1 MLEIRSNCL
10 ARVWTAFDKHCGRSA
25 ATQGLDPQSSAPREQ
40 VQSGLIDEDIAES
53 PENSL
58 ADLVRCWPGLRPLR
72 CPQMMPLDLTR
83 DNTHALIME
92 ESLSSR
98 CAVYSEIREI
108 HRRTSLQQQPEAWQT
123 KPGDMPPDE
132 FREYGARLV
141 EWIANYMETGEA
153 YPVLSRLEPGD
164 IGRGLPVEPPETPE
178 ALDSILRD
186 FGEIIIPGITHW
198 NQPGFLAYFG
208 ITGSAPGMLAE
219 MLAAALNVNAMLWR
233 TSPAATE
240 LEDRA
245 LDWLRQLLGLPNSF
259 EGVIYDTASTGTL
272 VAVAA
277 ARESLGL
284 QIREKG
290 MAGRTDLPRLS
301 IYCSEQA
308 HSSVDKAAIAL
319 GIGLESV
326 RKISVDAAYRMD
338 AAELQRVVEQDIA
351 AGWRPFCVAATV
363 GTTSTT
369 SVDPLP
375 AIADLCE
382 RFGLWLHV
390 DAVYGGVA
398 AILPEMRWVLEG
410 AERAD
415 SIVFNPHKWLFT
427 QIDCSAFYSSRLDTV
442 RAAFSLVPPAYL
454 QTVEG
459 DAVRDY
465 MNYGPQ
471 LGRRFRALKLWFVLR
486 AYGRQGLQ
494 SRLREHI
501 RLAQEFAAR
510 VDEDPDW
517 ERMAPVPFSTVC
529 FRARPRSAR
538 EGELDDLNLEI
549 EESVN
554 AAGEIFISHT
564 IVDGKVTLRVAIGHI
579 RTEDRHLRRAWQILN
594 DALLATTCANPDAVA
609 RSHL

>member
-1 MLEIRSNCL
+1 
-10 ARVWTAFDKHCGRSA
+10 
-25 ATQGLDPQSSAPREQ
+25 
-40 VQSGLIDEDIAES
+40 
-53 PENSL
+53 
-58 ADLVRCWPGLRPLR
+58 
-72 CPQMMPLDLTR
+72 
-83 DNTHALIME
+83 ME
-92 ESLSSR
+92 ESLSSP
-98 CAVYSEIREI
+98 CGVYSEMRDN
-108 HRRTSLQQQPEAWQT
+108 HRRTSLQQQPEAWQI

-132 FREYGARLV
+132 FKEYGGQLV
-141 EWIANYMETGEA
+141 EWIAQYMEAGEA

-164 IGRGLPVEPPETPE
+164 VAKQLPVEPPETPE
-178 ALDSILRD
+178 SLDTILKD
-186 FGEIIIPGITHW
+186 FDEIIIPGITHW

-208 ITGSAPGMLAE
+208 ITGSAPGLLAE
-219 MLAAALNVNAMLWR
+219 MLAAALNINAMLWR

-245 LDWLRQLLGLPNSF
+245 LDWLRQLLGLPDSF
-259 EGVIYDTASTGTL
+259 EGIIYDTASTGTL
-272 VAVAA
+272 VAIAA

-326 RKISVDAAYRMD
+326 RKISVDAEYRMD
-338 AAELQRVVEQDIA
+338 AAELRRVVEQDIA
-351 AGWRPFCVAATV
+351 ADWRPFCVAATV

-369 SVDPLP
+369 SIDPIP

-398 AILPEMRWVLEG
+398 AILPEMRWVLAG
-410 AERAD
+410 AHRAD

-427 QIDCSAFYSSRLDTV
+427 QIDCSAFYSRRLETV
-442 RAAFSLVPPAYL
+442 RSAFSLVPPAYL

-501 RLAQEFAAR
+501 KLARSFAAW
-510 VDEDPDW
+510 VDENPDW

-529 FRARPRSAR
+529 FRARPPGTR
-538 EGELDDLNLEI
+538 ETELDQLNLKI
-549 EESVN
+549 EEITNV
-554 AAGEIFISHT
+554 AGDVFISHT
-564 IVDGKVTLRVAIGHI
+564 IVGGKVSLRVAIGHI
-579 RTEDRHLRRAWQILN
+579 RTEDRHLRKAWQILN
-594 DALLATTCANPDAVA
+594 DALRSATLAQSQASA
-609 RSHL
+609 RSHA